1 MSSMLALAEL
11 LDKHRLEMEAK
22 DKRIAEL
29 EERLIT
35 HHDDYG
41 DCPKCGANMNWGLL
55 APDCALQC
63 SRTKE
68 QGECS

>member
-1 MSSMLALAEL
+1 MSFEMNQLAEML
-11 LDKHRLEMEAK
+11 ENHRLEIEAK

-29 EERLIT
+29 ENRLIT
-35 HHDDYG
+35 HYDDYG

-63 SRTKE
+63 SRNRE
-68 QGECS
+68 QGE